1 MSNSWTVMYIAKGTD
16 SQKVLIRG
24 EMITFRFGLV
34 AFSNHTAIIAR
45 RAMMAAKF
53 LNFEVFWNA
62 YVDRQK
68 QNLHNKES
76 F

>member
-1 MSNSWTVMYIAKGTD
+1 MYIAKGTD

-53 LNFEVFWNA
+53 LNFEVF
-62 YVDRQK
+62 
-68 QNLHNKES
+68 
-76 F
+76 